1 MALTNYGEL
10 KTTIADWL
18 NRDDLTA
25 VIPDFITLATAQVN
39 RRVRHWRAVKR
50 ATATADSQFL
60 TLPSDWLEGRNIQL
74 STDPVTP
81 LRFASIQQMDEFR
94 ASNST
99 QGRPCWYA
107 IHGTYLEFV
116 PVPDSSYT
124 CEMTYYAKLAA
135 MSADTDTNWLLT
147 NFPDAY
153 LYGSLLNAAP
163 YLGDDER
170 LMVWE
175 RLYEKVLMGIQR
187 DSDMASTSAATPL
200 SRTKRAFG

>member
-1 MALTNYGEL
+1 MALSNYGNL

-18 NRDDLTA
+18 NRDDLTS
-25 VIPDFITLATAQVN
+25 VIPDFVSLATAQVN
-39 RRVRHWRAVKR
+39 RRVRHWRMVKR
-50 ATATADSQFL
+50 ATATVSSQFL
-60 TLPSDWLEGRNIQL
+60 TLPDDWLEGRNIQL
-74 STDPVTP
+74 STDPVTA
-81 LRFASIQQMDEFR
+81 LQFASIQQLDVFR
-94 ASNST
+94 ERYSST
-99 QGRPCWYA
+99 GKPIWFG

-124 CEMTYYAKLAA
+124 VEMTYYAKLAA
-135 MSADTDTNWLLT
+135 MSVDTDTNWLLT

-170 LMVWE
+170 LLVWE
-175 RLYEKVLMGIQR
+175 RLYEKVLSGIQH